1 MLKFENTQPKLLAYD
16 RPSGKFLGFL
26 SKHYGLNNYVNQN
39 NNFVVF
45 NEYFEYLKY
54 EKEMKQSSR
63 TNSRSQSHGFNSYTN
78 NTSLANFGQ
87 QLISGNNLAGVSSN
101 IPGGEYNPR
110 ETPSKSVNNNFSNN
124 LENNPRSSNTYYTP
138 NKVFSNYFFN
148 GQNTNYYDQI
158 YSKKKLNLL
167 NDYLTSNP
175 KDPEE
180 YVR

>member
-1 MLKFENTQPKLLAYD
+1 
-16 RPSGKFLGFL
+16 
-26 SKHYGLNNYVNQN
+26 LNNYVNQN

-45 NEYFEYLKY
+45 NEYFENLKY

-63 TNSRSQSHGFNSYTN
+63 TNSRSQSQGFNSYEN
-78 NTSLANFGQ
+78 NTNLANFGQ
-87 QLISGNNLAGVSSN
+87 QLISGNNV
-101 IPGGEYNPR
+101 GGLNNPYISGGDYNHR
-110 ETPSKSVNNNFSNN
+110 QTPNKLVNNNLSNN
-124 LENNPRSSNTYYTP
+124 TDSNPRNSNTFYTP

-167 NDYLTSNP
+167 NDYLASNP